1 MPLGGS
7 VTFGN
12 VIISSVAPHNKE
24 HIILPAGY
32 SIYSFISTVS
42 CSLSNKGFYEI
53 QPLIEYKFRIVNG
66 KSPCEI
72 YIPNDTDTPINPII
86 VITKFG
92 GEPDLHYFDKAF
104 EPILVKRKDGTE
116 YNLIPT
122 RNKGGV

>member
-1 MPLGGS
+1 MSHLL
-7 VTFGN
+7 FGN
-12 VIISSVAPHNKE
+12 IISAVVPPHSEE
-24 HIILPAGY
+24 HIILPDGY
-32 SIYSFISTVS
+32 SIYSLISTS
-42 CSLSNKGFYEI
+42 NFSLENKGLC
-53 QPLIEYKFRIVNG
+53 PLQGGSIEYKFPIVNG

-72 YIPNDTDTPINPII
+72 YIPNATDKGIMSA
-86 VITKFG
+86 ITITQFG